1 MVSCANRFVD
11 QKGVIPTAVEL
22 IEYLLDV
29 VGKELPTTRGD
40 EKRAY
45 NFGGKRLTNSRFK
58 ERYTAYLSQG

>member
-22 IEYLLDV
+22 TEYLLNV
-29 VGKELPTTRGD
+29 VGQELPMTRDD
-40 EKRAY
+40 EKGAY
-45 NFGGKRLTNSRFK
+45 NFGGRRLTNRSFK